1 MKKMDKIE
9 FINEKINEL
18 KSKLESLNKNKK
30 TNDIPGVNLYACW
43 EIKLA
48 EDELTMYQLILMDL
62 NELYALKHD
71 PRLKILFKDQ

>member
-18 KSKLESLNKNKK
+18 KSKLASLNKNKK
-30 TNDIPGVNLYACW
+30 TNDILGVDLYTCW

-71 PRLKILFKDQ
+71 PRLKILFKD

>member
-1 MKKMDKIE
+1 MDKIE

-18 KSKLESLNKNKK
+18 KSKLASLNKSKK
-30 TNDIPGVNLYACW
+30 TNDILGVDLYTCW

-62 NELYALKHD
+62 HELYALKHD
-71 PRLKILFKDQ
+71 SQLKILFGDQ

>member
-1 MKKMDKIE
+1 MDKIE

-18 KSKLESLNKNKK
+18 KSKLVSLNKNKK
-30 TNDIPGVNLYACW
+30 TNDILGVNLYACW

-48 EDELTMYQLILMDL
+48 EDELIMYQLILMDL

-71 PRLKILFKDQ
+71 PRLKILFKD

>member
-1 MKKMDKIE
+1 MDKIE

-18 KSKLESLNKNKK
+18 KSKLASLNKSKK
-30 TNDIPGVNLYACW
+30 TNDILGVDLYTCW

-71 PRLKILFKDQ
+71 PQLKILFKD

>member
-18 KSKLESLNKNKK
+18 KSKLASLNKSKK
-30 TNDIPGVNLYACW
+30 TNDFLEVDLYTCW

-62 NELYALKHD
+62 TELYALKHD
-71 PRLKILFKDQ
+71 PRLKILFGDQ